1 MIALTPRPL
10 LSVIAAAALSLAA
23 GFAHA
28 LDIQPYSA
36 ERLSAAQK
44 AGKPVAVH
52 FHAEWC
58 STCKAQE
65 KALNALKA
73 EPGLDLTLL
82 VADYDKEKDLK
93 KQYKVRSQSVLIVFR
108 GEQEKARLAGETDI
122 DALRSALKA
131 GL

>member
-1 MIALTPRPL
+1 MNRFIRLTA
-10 LSVIAAAALSLAA
+10 IAALSLAA
-23 GFAHA
+23 SLAHA

-36 ERLSAAQK
+36 AALGAAQQ

-58 STCKAQE
+58 STCKTQE

-73 EPGLDLTLL
+73 EKGLDITVLI
-82 VADYDKEKDLK
+82 ANYDEEKDLK
-93 KQYKVRSQSVLIVFR
+93 KQYKVRSQSVLIVFK
-108 GEQEKARLAGETDI
+108 GEQEKVRLAGDTDI
-122 DALRSALKA
+122 EKIRSALQA

>member
-1 MIALTPRPL
+1 MNRFIRLTA
-10 LSVIAAAALSLAA
+10 IAAVSLAA
-23 GFAHA
+23 SLAHA

-36 ERLSAAQK
+36 AALGAAQQ

-58 STCKAQE
+58 STCKTQE

-73 EPGLDLTLL
+73 EKGLDITVLI
-82 VADYDKEKDLK
+82 ANYDEEKDLK
-93 KQYKVRSQSVLIVFR
+93 KQYKVRSQSVLIVFK
-108 GEQEKARLAGETDI
+108 GEQEKVRLAGDTDI
-122 DALRSALKA
+122 EKIRSALQA

>member
-1 MIALTPRPL
+1 M
-10 LSVIAAAALSLAA
+10 
-23 GFAHA
+23 
-28 LDIQPYSA
+28 
-36 ERLSAAQK
+36 
-44 AGKPVAVH
+44 AVH

-58 STCKAQE
+58 STCKTQE

-93 KQYKVRSQSVLIVFR
+93 KQYKVRSQSVLIVFK
-108 GEQEKARLAGETDI
+108 GAQEKARLAGDTDI
-122 DALRSALKA
+122 DKIRAALQA